1 MQFTTLAHELGHLYL
16 GHLGLD
22 RNLKIPERP
31 RPNHSQR
38 EIEAESVAYIVCKRN
53 GVEPKS
59 QTYLSDFLNRR
70 ATFEEISV
78 YQIMRAA
85 GQIEALLK
93 LATATKFDGPSRN
106 EYQAQ
111 KRIYWRLK
119 LKWALLTLA
128 LIAVAVMATAVYE
141 SRNT

>member
-1 MQFTTLAHELGHLYL
+1 M
-16 GHLGLD
+16 
-22 RNLKIPERP
+22 
-31 RPNHSQR
+31 
-38 EIEAESVAYIVCKRN
+38 
-53 GVEPKS
+53 
-59 QTYLSDFLNRR
+59 
-70 ATFEEISV
+70 

-85 GQIEALLK
+85 GRIETLLE

-106 EYQAQ
+106 ENQAQ

-128 LIAVAVMATAVYE
+128 LIAVAVAATIAVYE